1 MICQDLCRMVRAL
14 CKVQYLKKFGR
25 PQRCVGKW
33 WKEAPVQVFLKH
45 VWANPTQFLIKNTS
59 WNIQVLWKV
68 VESRKI
74 FSVNISRSGWQ
85 NSVGSECVRD
95 GSCNVLLK
103 DKASHT
109 FVWVKITQ
117 NMRICSTLEDDLV
130 ICCLKG
136 RICFLSLLI
145 VHDGVRFGS
154 TSCQYSPLSN
164 GCCLCCLKTYYRFG
178 PDVVDR
184 SRYVSFMHRQIRT
197 PPRPTESWFCVKS
210 HLWKTTVTEALVECH
225 QTSSALET
233 QEPPIF
239 LDIFGLL
246 VGILK
251 DFLEQSC
258 CCTSDRDPQQIH
270 KKTRYFCD
278 LVFQTFR
285 FSKQMEPHGTVC
297 WSKSLGDSNQGER
310 FLFEVRNLYSF
321 REFKSPSFA
330 WCGWTF
336 LRGPCF
342 FDSEDPM
349 WVVSDWHFCNMET
362 SLRTVDKEFS
372 GSWGYIDGAGH

>member
-14 CKVQYLKKFGR
+14 CRVQYLKKFGNLSVVLGNGGR
-25 PQRCVGKW
+25 KLLCR
-33 WKEAPVQVFLKH
+33 FFSKH
-45 VWANPTQFLIKNTS
+45 VWQVQHSFSWKICHEISKFYGKWLNPERSFRWTFPGPGDKIPWDLSVYGMVLVMCS
-59 WNIQVLWKV
+59 WKTRQAIQEICGHIRL
-68 VESRKI
+68 S
-74 FSVNISRSGWQ
+74 Q
-85 NSVGSECVRD
+85 NPSKYGY
-95 GSCNVLLK
+95 
-103 DKASHT
+103 
-109 FVWVKITQ
+109 
-117 NMRICSTLEDDLV
+117 ICSTLEDDLLL
-130 ICCLKG
+130 CDLKG
-136 RICFLSLLI
+136 RSCFLSLLI

-164 GCCLCCLKTYYRFG
+164 GCCVCCLKTDCRFG

-210 HLWKTTVTEALVECH
+210 HPWKTTVTEALVECH

-258 CCTSDRDPQQIH
+258 CCTSDRDPQQVH
-270 KKTRYFCD
+270 KETRYFCD

-310 FLFEVRNLYSF
+310 FLF
-321 REFKSPSFA
+321 A
-330 WCGWTF
+330 
-336 LRGPCF
+336 
-342 FDSEDPM
+342 
-349 WVVSDWHFCNMET
+349 VVSHCIWSSQ
-362 SLRTVDKEFS
+362 SL
-372 GSWGYIDGAGH
+372 